1 MRTKWSIQ
9 ILVMLWMS
17 GLCWTA
23 TAADPLQIDVNY
35 LYRAR
40 GEQEFRQLQDDGT
53 LRSGDL
59 FKIIFTPKQTCY
71 IYIFQIDSA
80 GQIFSL
86 FPMEEFGGV
95 RLHNVNPVQAGKT
108 YYLPAENKS
117 FQLDDVTGL
126 EQIYFLAS
134 RKPDAQ
140 LEAQYQKILN
150 FRRQAETVNQQDLAR
165 LDPLLDEL
173 QAALQMKGQTK
184 GIAKIIDDPQTAAE
198 VIWHENGQQF
208 SVLKQRLEGLC
219 DGCINVL
226 KFEHR

>member
-1 MRTKWSIQ
+1 MRTRWSTTFFFMFLI
-9 ILVMLWMS
+9 S

-23 TAADPLQIDVNY
+23 AGAEQLQIDVNY
-35 LYRAR
+35 IYRAR
-40 GEQEFRQLQDDGT
+40 GDREFRQLQDGGT

-59 FKIIFTPKQTCY
+59 FKIIFTPKQHCY

-126 EQIYFLAS
+126 EQVYFLAS
-134 RKPDAQ
+134 LKPDVQ
-140 LEAQYQKILN
+140 LEAQYQQILN
-150 FRRQAETVNQQDLAR
+150 FRHQGRAISKEQLAQ
-165 LDPLLDEL
+165 LDQLLED
-173 QAALQMKGQTK
+173 LQMKGQTK
-184 GIAKIIDDPQTAAE
+184 GLAKIVEDPHTTAE
-198 VIWHENGQQF
+198 VTWSENGQQF

-219 DGCINVL
+219 DGCVNVI
-226 KFEHR
+226 KFEHQ